1 MQNSHKIGSLTSS
14 QWEAL
19 IDVLQRS
26 RFDEKWNIKNG
37 TWQLQYFDYLPPNL
51 FLGLINH
58 QKGWKIQKYTL
69 WIFMKQEW

>member
-26 RFDEKWNIKNG
+26 RFDEKWNVKNG
-37 TWQLQYFDYLPPNL
+37 TWQLQYFDYGIKP
-51 FLGLINH
+51 FLL
-58 QKGWKIQKYTL
+58 KDVSPL
-69 WIFMKQEW
+69 